1 VAENEYWFACLWSIW
16 IATSAKM
23 FQNKSISV
31 AKTLDEAKL
40 LSWNW
45 PRVKVRS
52 FNYMLGCHQSKH
64 WCLSLKCGCWHMEF
78 FILVLSVLV
87 IPVEPSGCYLKVL
100 GYFVSRL
107 KSFGISVC
115 LSSTKT
121 ECLIQTWV
129 NILIMAVFN

>member
-1 VAENEYWFACLWSIW
+1 V
-16 IATSAKM
+16 
-23 FQNKSISV
+23 
-31 AKTLDEAKL
+31 KL

-52 FNYMLGCHQSKH
+52 FNYMPGCHQSKH

>member
-1 VAENEYWFACLWSIW
+1 
-16 IATSAKM
+16 M

-52 FNYMLGCHQSKH
+52 FNYMPGCHQSKH
-64 WCLSLKCGCWHMEF
+64 WCLSLKCCCWHMEF

-87 IPVEPSGCYLKVL
+87 IQVEPSGCYLKVL

-107 KSFGISVC
+107 KSFGISAAHSVC
-115 LSSTKT
+115 LSSISTF
-121 ECLIQTWV
+121 CC
-129 NILIMAVFN
+129 N